1 MKYWFVVPC
10 ILFTIKVH
18 ILPEVVQ
25 GKRKHPVQNFRESC
39 RFLHAKFLVHFNKGI
54 FKKTYPHKISGCS
67 KDLDEKLAF
76 FQKSG
81 QPHVKKI
88 NRNDFLTKVG
98 EGGGPKY
105 IVKKKI
111 TLFCIIFYSN
121 WPPLVK
127 IVHTFYYPAFKISLL
142 MLLNSNISITF
153 LWLPFSVY
161 MQVAVDIL

>member
-1 MKYWFVVPC
+1 M
-10 ILFTIKVH
+10 
-18 ILPEVVQ
+18 
-25 GKRKHPVQNFRESC
+25 S
-39 RFLHAKFLVHFNKGI
+39 FLHPKFLVHFNKGI

-105 IVKKKI
+105 IVK
-111 TLFCIIFYSN
+111 N
-121 WPPLVK
+121 N
-127 IVHTFYYPAFKISLL
+127 SLY
-142 MLLNSNISITF
+142 F
-153 LWLPFSVY
+153 V
-161 MQVAVDIL
+161 